1 MGCSTTL
8 PLPFSLHTSNTY
20 FTNNVATECWDR
32 PQLVT
37 MRPPCALLVMP
48 LTQLHLGME
57 GHSLS
62 LLGRVGDDRYT
73 DNLQRVTCST

>member
-1 MGCSTTL
+1 MGVFVSL

-20 FTNNVATECWDR
+20 FTSNVAGQ
-32 PQLVT
+32 QLSVGVYHSQHT
-37 MRPPCALLVMP
+37 PTSELLVVP

-62 LLGRVGDDRYT
+62 PLGRVGDD
-73 DNLQRVTCST
+73 